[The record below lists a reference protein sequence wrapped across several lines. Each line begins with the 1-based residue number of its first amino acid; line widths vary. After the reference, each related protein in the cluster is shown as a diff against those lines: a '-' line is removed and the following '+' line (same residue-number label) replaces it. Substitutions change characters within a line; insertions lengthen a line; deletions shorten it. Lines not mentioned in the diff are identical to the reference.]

1 MNLSSRDA
9 RATRAG
15 IKACCLCGTAVLATL
30 LTAGGAEAAKPTH
43 KTITAGSRS
52 VKLTLAAPTG
62 VALPAPFLVVF
73 ASGDGGLRGL
83 SKELLAHLA
92 EQHYWVVGF
101 SSPQAFKDLDDDAKG
116 QPNYSVATDR
126 FASIVAQAKAALGIP
141 TDTPI
146 VISGMSRG
154 ANVVVAA
161 AGSAS
166 LRAGITGAVAIALTR
181 ELDDVTLPKDLI
193 GSPGIQTDDR
203 GRLQTY
209 PSLERLGALRVAV
222 IQSTNDSYVK
232 SAESRRLLG
241 PDTPTRRLYE
251 IDSKNHN
258 FGGGREALMHALDDA
273 MMWVAR

>member
-1 MNLSSRDA
+1 MKMSSRLE

-15 IKACCLCGTAVLATL
+15 VHACWLCGAVALGTL
-30 LTAGGAEAAKPTH
+30 LTAGRAEAAKPTH
-43 KTITAGSRS
+43 KTITVGSRS

-62 VALPAPFLVVF
+62 VAPPPYLVVF

-92 EQHYWVVGF
+92 EQNYWVAGF
-101 SSPQAFKDLDDDAKG
+101 SSPQAFKGLDDDAKG

-126 FASIVAQAKAALGIP
+126 FASIVAQAKDALGIP
-141 TDTPI
+141 NDTPI

-166 LRAGITGAVAIALTR
+166 LRGGMAGAVAIALTR
-181 ELDDVTLPKDLI
+181 ELDDITLTEDLI
-193 GSPGIQTDDR
+193 GSPGLQTDDR
-203 GRLQTY
+203 RRLQTY

-258 FGGGREALMHALDDA
+258 FGGGRDALMHALDDA
-273 MMWVAR
+273 MVWVGH